1 MCAVTVIYFS
11 SHGWVVIFL
20 YEKLSSYVILKVIE
34 SKVIF
39 SRHTDTIQAVM
50 GGQMRYGHVE
60 TSRQRINRKMDPK
73 RMFAI
78 WRIPPPWKPITKR
91 PLGSRMG
98 GGKGAIHHYTTPIK
112 ANRIIL
118 EMGGECSLT
127 IINIL

>member
-1 MCAVTVIYFS
+1 MV
-11 SHGWVVIFL
+11 FL
-20 YEKLSSYVILKVIE
+20 YEKLSSYIILKFIE
-34 SKVIF
+34 YKVIF